1 MIATHADQAQKPLL
15 LANNAQRA
23 GAERG
28 LPALMHVANREARLG
43 VLPAVVEELAQRF
56 GDTALLSD
64 SEGPT
69 FLALT
74 ERANR

>member
-1 MIATHADQAQKPLL
+1 
-15 LANNAQRA
+15 
-23 GAERG
+23 
-28 LPALMHVANREARLG
+28 MHVADREGSLG